1 MIGTRGSLRLSA
13 SAYLC
18 IKSQKAL
25 EHNRGFGLIG
35 FAELL
40 CLHHA
45 CCSLNR
51 LSLLAA
57 RAAHRS
63 ERLLPVLVCK
73 NIYIFQSFWNID
85 TYLDPG
91 ERES

>member
-18 IKSQKAL
+18 IKSQKAS
-25 EHNRGFGLIG
+25 EHNKGFGLIG

-51 LSLLAA
+51 LCLLAA
-57 RAAHRS
+57 RAACRS
-63 ERLLPVLVCK
+63 DSLLLALVCK
-73 NIYIFQSFWNID
+73 NIYIFQSFWNIEN
-85 TYLDPG
+85 YLDPG
-91 ERES
+91 ERAS